1 MRIVLAG
8 EPRGKG
14 RPRFAP
20 QTGRAYTDANTRN
33 YESQLAW
40 AAQTAMRG
48 DAPLLGPLRVTVTAF
63 VSIPKSFS
71 RKKYEAAR
79 EGDLRPTTKPDAD
92 NIAKMLDALN
102 KIVWQDDSQIVRL
115 VVEKFYSES
124 PRLEI
129 DINILTDCF

>member
-1 MRIVLAG
+1 MKIVLLG

-20 QTGRAYTDANTRN
+20 QTGRAYTDADTRN
-33 YESQLAW
+33 YESKLAW
-40 AAQTAMRG
+40 AAQVKMGGAP
-48 DAPLLGPLRVTVTAF
+48 PLLGALRVTVSAF

-71 RKKYEAAR
+71 AKKQAAAI
-79 EGDLRPTTKPDAD
+79 EGDIRPTTKPDAD

-102 KIVWQDDSQIVRL
+102 KIVWNDDSQIVRL
-115 VVEKFYSES
+115 VIEKFYSEQ

-129 DINILTDCF
+129 QIDILTDCF